1 MPSVE
6 VMKRAMS
13 PPPQG
18 TNMPLSGV
26 TSPSPTH
33 SGGHEGVLTVVWRR
47 TAALIL
53 LMLLQSL
60 SQFILETYEQLVSEH
75 VIVPLFLTMLIGAGG
90 NAGNQAA
97 VHSITGLV
105 TGEYT
110 LRSFK
115 TVIVR
120 EACIGVL
127 CATILTF
134 TGMLRVYLFYDAPD
148 RYGDSYA
155 AASAFAICTSLF
167 FIVLTSVIVG
177 SSLPFFLERIGL
189 SREHAA
195 PVIQVIMDIMGVFI
209 TCHICYSVLPV
220 SKPRYQIPTHKEV

>member
-1 MPSVE
+1 
-6 VMKRAMS
+6 MS
-13 PPPQG
+13 PPP
-18 TNMPLSGV
+18 V
-26 TSPSPTH
+26 TAMQPVSVSQSPAPHT
-33 SGGHEGVLTVVWRR
+33 GGHEGILTVVWRR
-47 TAALIL
+47 TAVLIL

-110 LRSFK
+110 LRSFR
-115 TVIVR
+115 IVVFR
-120 EACIGVL
+120 EACIGFF

-167 FIVLTSVIVG
+167 FIVLTSIIVG
-177 SSLPFFLERIGL
+177 SSLPFLLEKFGC

-195 PVIQVIMDIMGVFI
+195 PVIQVVMDIMGVFI
-209 TCHICYSVLPV
+209 TCHICYSVLPT
-220 SKPRYQIPTHKEV
+220 SKPRYQIPTHKQPT